1 MNEIYDVVV
10 IGGGPAGLTAA
21 LYLARA
27 RLSVM
32 VLEREQFGGQ
42 IAITDEVVNYP
53 GIESISGS
61 ALAETMRKQAQS
73 FGAEFSMD
81 EAVSLEL
88 DGDVKTVRCRDS
100 EYRCLGVMI
109 ATGAKPRSA
118 GFKGEEEY
126 RGHGVAYCATCDGE
140 FFTDRDVYVIGGGYA
155 AAEEAIFLTK
165 FARHVTVM
173 IRGEDFSCAASIA
186 AKVRDNEKISVLTNT
201 VMEEVRGE
209 NGLNY
214 ARYSN
219 RASGEQK
226 EIVCPDG
233 ESFGVFVFA
242 GYKPSSELFKG
253 LVDINEQ
260 GYIVTTP
267 EGKTSIDRVYAAG
280 DVCAKSLRQA
290 VTAAGDAAVAA
301 TALEKSIAALEHKS
315 GSFGAKKK
323 ENKGKSGQKTAEGG
337 FLGVELT
344 GQLETVFSKFK
355 HGLTLRV
362 WPDERE
368 VSKELVDFMK
378 ELAALT
384 DKLSVSIE
392 KAENDEK
399 NRPYVEICDPDGKS
413 SGMAFHGVPGGHEF
427 GSFIIALCNAGGAG
441 RSLSEDVRHRI
452 EAIGSKT
459 DIKILVTL
467 SCSMCPDTVAAAQRI
482 AAENPLVTAHA
493 YDIRFF
499 EELRQRYKVMSVPCV
514 IINDAQPSFGK
525 KNVEQLLDLL
535 ESK

>member
-1 MNEIYDVVV
+1 MNKLYDVVV

-27 RLSVM
+27 RLRVM

-53 GIESISGS
+53 GVESISGS
-61 ALAETMRKQAQS
+61 GLAEIMKKQARG

-81 EAVSLEL
+81 EAVGLEL
-88 DGDVKTVRCRDS
+88 NGDIKTVKCRNG

-109 ATGAKPRSA
+109 ATGAKPGKA
-118 GFKGEEEY
+118 GFTGEEEY
-126 RGHGVAYCATCDGE
+126 KGHGVAYCATCDGE
-140 FFTDRDVYVIGGGYA
+140 FFTGKDIYVIGGGYA

-165 FARHVTVM
+165 YARHVTVM

-186 AKVRDNEKISVLTNT
+186 ARVRENEKITVLTNT

-214 ARYSN
+214 ARYRN
-219 RASGEQK
+219 RISGEQK
-226 EIVCPDG
+226 EIVCQDG

-242 GYKPSSELFKG
+242 GYKPSSELFNG
-253 LVDINEQ
+253 LVEMNEQ
-260 GYIVTTP
+260 GYIVTSP
-267 EGKTSIDRVYAAG
+267 EGKTSIERVYAAG

-301 TALEKSIAALEHKS
+301 TALEKSIASARQKIGVDSETEKEA
-315 GSFGAKKK
+315 GA
-323 ENKGKSGQKTAEGG
+323 ENGPEEEDGGLFDAEVTAK
-337 FLGVELT
+337 
-344 GQLETVFSKFK
+344 LETVFAKFK
-355 HGLTLRV
+355 NGLTLHI

-368 VSKELVDFMK
+368 VSKELEKFVK

-384 DKLSVSIE
+384 DKLDAVIE
-392 KAENDEK
+392 KAESDERE
-399 NRPYVEICDPDGKS
+399 RPYVEICDGGGKAT
-413 SGMAFHGVPGGHEF
+413 GTAFHGVPGGHEF
-427 GSFIIALCNAGGAG
+427 GSFILALCNAAGVG
-441 RSLSEDVRHRI
+441 RSLSDDVKRRI
-452 EAIGSKT
+452 DKIGNRT

-467 SCSMCPDTVAAAQRI
+467 SCNMCPDTVAAAQRI

-493 YDIRFF
+493 YDIKYF
-499 EELRQRYKVMSVPCV
+499 EELRKQYNVMSVPRV
-514 IINDAQPSFGK
+514 IINDAHYFGK
-525 KNVEQLLDLL
+525 KSMEQLLDIL